1 MNEERRAEPQDLV
14 GPPEEHN
21 VVNTRGWDELWN
33 AREDCRHN
41 VVLQP
46 GGGVKCTECGGWCC
60 Y

>member
-1 MNEERRAEPQDLV
+1 MCEDPQPEQQDLV
-14 GPPEEHN
+14 GPPKEHN

-33 AREDCRHN
+33 AKEDCRHN